1 MLEQLDVGSEYPKV
15 FWRLQIIF
23 YQCDHSK
30 SANKTADW
38 REMTA
43 NTSLPYEK
51 PHNTDPS
58 ANLNVQQEFDSE
70 QEYKPKLLQ
79 HVNKTRS
86 TFVS

>member
-1 MLEQLDVGSEYPKV
+1 MLEYPKV

-43 NTSLPYEK
+43 NTSLLYEK

-58 ANLNVQQEFDSE
+58 TKSQQEFDSE
-70 QEYKPKLLQ
+70 QEYKPKVLQ
-79 HVNKTRS
+79 HINKTKS
-86 TFVS
+86 TFMS